1 MSKKCNFAIQ
11 NKKVVRD
18 GSTIMLKF
26 DFVDDVQTNISYS
39 INDFKKSVF
48 LVGCYRSKD
57 KKQLDW
63 ILGNSVDRQ
72 VALYNVRADKKRD
85 GWVNIN
91 NPKVLNPD
99 FVVLYDFDNI
109 SDCCYFKVEGSD
121 VYTEKEMAD
130 KAYPEPKGSYLVY
143 KLAQRVNFEGI
154 DLNRLINNYKELHAN
169 YIAGKPLYFTG
180 NEINKLLNGSF
191 ENVKRKHNLRQD
203 GIIETIAVPDY
214 SQVLK
219 EIAPH
224 YQFADNALTSI
235 DLFSGCGGL
244 TKGFCLAGVRSILA
258 SDIDEN
264 CEKTFR
270 RNFPDTAFLCK
281 DIIAVEK
288 EEVDILLK
296 GSIPDIIIGG
306 PPCQGFSLANKRR
319 NKIKDDP
326 RNKLFYGFVKFINWY
341 SPKAFV
347 MENVKGLLSMQNGEV
362 IKTIVEEF
370 TNAGLFGYNVAYKVL
385 RASDYGV
392 PQNRERVIL
401 IGFRKDLNLQP
412 EHPKPYEQDHLITV
426 DEAISDLPQIQ
437 AGQGVEVQ
445 EYPMEPQNPYQVQMR
460 ANAKYVLNHV
470 AMKHTAR
477 LIARFEAIQPGQDLL
492 DVWET
497 HGAKKRGAPNEKST
511 VKFHQNN
518 QRLFGDQP
526 APTIAASF
534 QSNFVHPHLNRNFT
548 AREGAR
554 LQSFPDDFVFEGM
567 RTKMSWEKGLSQYQ
581 QIGNAVPVLLAKA
594 IAESVVEQLKSLEQ

>member
-1 MSKKCNFAIQ
+1 
-11 NKKVVRD
+11 
-18 GSTIMLKF
+18 MLL
-26 DFVDDVQTNISYS
+26 DFEEDITSVQTISIPS
-39 INDFKKSVF
+39 CKNSLF
-48 LVGCYRSKD
+48 LIGCYRSKD
-57 KKQLDW
+57 KNQIEW
-63 ILGNSVDRQ
+63 ITGENRHRS
-72 VALYNVRADKKRD
+72 VALYNVRSDKSRD
-85 GWVNIN
+85 GWVNVN
-91 NPKVLNPD
+91 NPKVKMPD
-99 FVVLYDFDNI
+99 VALLYDFENP
-109 SDCCYFKVEGSD
+109 DCYIAYRVKDS
-121 VYTEKEMAD
+121 KEMSEQEMAVLG
-130 KAYPEPKGSYLVY
+130 YPNPKGSYLVY
-143 KLAQRVNFEGI
+143 SLSEKI
-154 DLNRLINNYKELHAN
+154 DIESFNIRLFLAN
-169 YIAGKPLYFTG
+169 YEKVHSNYVKGKPIYCTG
-180 NEINKLLNGSF
+180 TELAKTLKGS
-191 ENVKRKHNLRQD
+191 VGGKRKGAVKKEQTTGTNLPSVEEVIQ
-203 GIIETIAVPDY
+203 
-214 SQVLK
+214 
-219 EIAPH
+219 EIHPNFH
-224 YQFADNALTSI
+224 YMDDALTSI

-244 TKGFCLAGVRSILA
+244 TKGFSITGIRSIFA

-264 CEKTFR
+264 CEKTFT
-270 RNFPDTAFLCK
+270 RNFPDTPFLCK
-281 DIIAVEK
+281 DITNVKK
-288 EEVDILLK
+288 EEVDALLK
-296 GSIPDIIIGG
+296 GQIPDIIVGG

-319 NKIKDDP
+319 NKVKDDP

-370 TNAGLFGYNVAYKVL
+370 TNAGEFGYNVAYKVL

-401 IGFRKDLNLQP
+401 IGFRKDLNIQP
-412 EHPKPYEQDHLITV
+412 QHPTPYQQDHLITV
-426 DEAISDLPQIQ
+426 DEAIGDLPQIQ
-437 AGQGVEVQ
+437 AGQGTEVQ
-445 EYPMEPQNPYQVQMR
+445 TYPIDPQNPYQQLMR
-460 ANAKYVLNHV
+460 ENSHYVLNHV

-477 LIARFEAIQPGQDLL
+477 LIARFEAIKPGQDLL

-497 HGAKKRGAPNEKST
+497 HGALTRGAPTEKST

-594 IAESVVEQLKSLEQ
+594 IANSIINQLNAIKE